1 MYEGRR
7 KKPEGKPIDPQRRS
21 RPLALVTEDS
31 AETRQILRR
40 LAEQRGFEVVEAVDG
55 EEGVAA
61 AARCLPDLIFL
72 DLHMPRL
79 DGLPALSKIRDN
91 DPNVPVVIISGSTDS
106 ETTDRALSLGAV
118 NLIHKPFDRLEI
130 QFVLDRIYKTIE
142 EQASMSDVID
152 LVERR
157 STELTFGNESGI
169 LSKVVAY
176 LGRELQNGYPGYD
189 VPVTEVKLALY
200 EALANAYEHGNLEI
214 TFEEKTAVLM
224 EPGGIA
230 ALVKKRLDDPELS
243 GRKIHISAEYEA
255 SCAIYRIRDEGR
267 GFDHENHS
275 KRAPATTTALH
286 GRGITLIS
294 HYMDEVSWNR
304 SGNEVSLRKCLERRV
319 NGELPSD

>member
-1 MYEGRR
+1 M
-7 KKPEGKPIDPQRRS
+7 
-21 RPLALVTEDS
+21 
-31 AETRQILRR
+31 
-40 LAEQRGFEVVEAVDG
+40 
-55 EEGVAA
+55 
-61 AARCLPDLIFL
+61 RCLPDLIFL

-79 DGLPALSKIRDN
+79 DGLSALSKIRDN
-91 DPNVPVVIISGSTDS
+91 DPRVPVVIISSRTDS

-130 QFVLDRIYKTIE
+130 QFVLDRIYKAIE
-142 EQASMSDVID
+142 EEASMSDVID

-157 STELTFGNESGI
+157 STDLSFSSESGI

-214 TFEEKTAVLM
+214 TFEEKTAVLL

-230 ALVKKRLDDPELS
+230 TLVKTRLDNPELAS
-243 GRKIHISAEYEA
+243 RQIHISAQYES
-255 SCAIYRIRDEGR
+255 SCAIYRIRDEGK
-267 GFDHENHS
+267 GFDHEHQT
-275 KRAPATTTALH
+275 KRPPATTTALH
-286 GRGITLIS
+286 GRGITLIR

-304 SGNEVSLRKCLERRV
+304 SGNEIRLRKCLERRV
-319 NGELPSD
+319 TVEAPTT